1 VSGIRF
7 RGRLP
12 RSSVAIVARSLR
24 KRGKGVAVSSLM
36 IGAGVIFLALGS
48 LQLFKDNSEGSFQW
62 LMLAF
67 VFVSVGIGQRWSEN
81 RASRRTIAGQ
91 EFRGTVTAEGVTV
104 EEPTAQTLFRW
115 PAFASL
121 ERHGDLV
128 IAWLASGSAVP
139 LTSDMFESQAA
150 HQAAYAL
157 LVSNISDRG
166 ELADVRR

>member
-1 VSGIRF
+1 
-7 RGRLP
+7 
-12 RSSVAIVARSLR
+12 
-24 KRGKGVAVSSLM
+24 M
-36 IGAGVIFLALGS
+36 IGAGVIFFALGAR
-48 LQLFKDNSEGSFQW
+48 QIFKDNSDGSLQW

-81 RASRRTIAGQ
+81 RASRRTIAAQ
-91 EFRGTVTAEGVTV
+91 ELRGTVTAEGVTV

-139 LTSDMFESQAA
+139 LTPDMFENQAA
-150 HQAAYAL
+150 DQTAYAL
-157 LVSNISDRG
+157 LVSNISGRG
-166 ELADVRR
+166 ELVDVGR